1 MSDRSAEA
9 QGPPAITAITL
20 CTGRRPEWFA
30 AAVASRTMV
39 SEEDGYVP
47 HRSCV
52 TVSLVDRSVDGSAR
66 PRERASQG
74 QSAAREAPTR
84 CRAAAPP

>member
-1 MSDRSAEA
+1 
-9 QGPPAITAITL
+9 L

-52 TVSLVDRSVDGSAR
+52 TVSLVDRPVNGSVGAPARAGLPRPERGAGSADAV
-66 PRERASQG
+66 PRSG
-74 QSAAREAPTR
+74 AALT
-84 CRAAAPP
+84 

>member
-1 MSDRSAEA
+1 
-9 QGPPAITAITL
+9 
-20 CTGRRPEWFA
+20 
-30 AAVASRTMV
+30 MV

-52 TVSLVDRSVDGSAR
+52 TVSLVDRPVDGSAR

-84 CRAAAPP
+84 CRVGGAALT